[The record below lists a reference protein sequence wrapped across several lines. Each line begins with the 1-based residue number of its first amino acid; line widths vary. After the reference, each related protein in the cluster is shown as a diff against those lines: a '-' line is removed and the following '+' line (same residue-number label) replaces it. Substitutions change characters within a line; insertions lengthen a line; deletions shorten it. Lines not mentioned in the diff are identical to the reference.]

1 MKPSY
6 ILGLNSRSQL
16 FSYKVNKAKDK
27 KKASAKLITKRTLK
41 KEEIPVPELF
51 GTFKKPQDIL
61 TFDWQSLPNA
71 FALKP
76 NRGLGGEGIIV
87 VKKKSKDHT
96 GWITTSRKKV
106 TVEDLKLHVQ
116 DILEGAY
123 SIGNVPDFAFV
134 EEFVGR
140 HKAFRKYAFRGTP
153 DIRVI
158 VFNKIPIM
166 AMLRL
171 PTRESG
177 GRANLHQGAIAV
189 GVDIATGITTRAYWH
204 GNYIDYKPGTKRKLH
219 GIRIPGW
226 STILDIAVKSQE
238 ATGLGYVG
246 ADIVLHPTKGPMVME
261 LNAQPG
267 LAIQIAN
274 KAGLRR
280 RLDKVEDLNI
290 RDREH
295 GIKVA
300 KALFSSSFAS
310 QVKAEEEGL
319 KTINVF
325 EEVKIRDKDGKK
337 IPVSAKIDTGAW
349 RSSIDRN
356 LAKKLGLL
364 RRDNILW
371 EKKVKVKSSLG
382 RETRKVINLT
392 FWLAGKRIT
401 TPAGVSDRSKLK
413 KLLIIGRKNLV
424 GFKVAPEKV
433 IKTKAKSPAKTT
445 KKPGNK

>member
-1 MKPSY
+1 MKPSH
-6 ILGLNSRSQL
+6 ILGLNARSQL
-16 FSYKVNKAKDK
+16 YSYNVNKAKDK
-27 KKASAKLITKRTLK
+27 KKASAKLVTKRTLK
-41 KEEIPVPELF
+41 KEGIPVPELYGKF
-51 GTFKKPQDIL
+51 IRPQDIL
-61 TFDWQSLPNA
+61 TFDWSKLPHS

-87 VKKKSKDHT
+87 VKKKSKDGT

-123 SIGNVPDFAFV
+123 SIGNVPDYAFI

-153 DIRVI
+153 DIRII
-158 VFNKIPIM
+158 VFNKIPVM

-204 GNYIDYKPGTKRKLH
+204 GDYIDYKPDTKRKLH
-219 GIRIPGW
+219 GIRIPKW
-226 STILDIAVKSQE
+226 STVLEIAVKSQE
-238 ATGLGYVG
+238 VTGLGYLGV
-246 ADIVLHPTKGPMVME
+246 DIVLHPSKGPMVME
-261 LNAQPG
+261 LNGQPG
-267 LAIQIAN
+267 LSIQIAN

-280 RLDKVEDLNI
+280 RLDKVDDLNI

-310 QVKAEEEGL
+310 QVKAEEEGI
-319 KTINVF
+319 KTVNVF
-325 EEVKIRDKDGKK
+325 EEVQILDKHGKK
-337 IPVSAKIDTGAW
+337 VDVSAKIDTGAW
-349 RSSIDRN
+349 RSSIDRT

-371 EKKVKVKSSLG
+371 EKRVKVKSSLG

-392 FWLAGKRIT
+392 FWLAGKKIT

-413 KLLIIGRKNLV
+413 KQLIIGRKNLV
-424 GFKVAPEKV
+424 GFRVSPEK
-433 IKTKAKSPAKTT
+433 TL
-445 KKPGNK
+445 KKK